1 MILKPTVV
9 AGVVMVCCS
18 LAVHAQ
24 QTRTAETPRPE
35 VTKAQVQRWMTE
47 LSNWGRW
54 GKDDQLGTLN
64 LITPQKRQ
72 QAQALAKRG
81 LVVSL
86 EQPVALVPMPE
97 ATKRDGR
104 SHASSFYEIRFRTF
118 PDPDLETGNPGF
130 TSDIKEYHVHGPM
143 THLDALCHASYQ
155 GKWYNGFVLADGYS
169 DQAGCSK
176 LGTEAVKQGIV
187 TRGILVDMT
196 RLKNPSRPPGAR
208 TYVEDLEAWERQTG
222 LKVSPGDALFVY
234 NAPAPRD
241 PGNRGGPGGSMDI
254 SVLPWMKER
263 GVSITSAIRSI
274 PEDPRADH
282 VVSLV
287 AMGLHLL
294 DGPRLDELA
303 ETAARLNQWEFLLV
317 IAPPNVP
324 GSTGELVNPLAM
336 F

>member
-1 MILKPTVV
+1 MIVKGTLV
-9 AGVVMVCCS
+9 AAGAIVACGLV
-18 LAVHAQ
+18 AYAQ
-24 QTRTAETPRPE
+24 QTRTAEAPRPE
-35 VTKAQVQRWMTE
+35 VTKAQIQRWMTE

-72 QAQALAKRG
+72 QALALATRG
-81 LVVSL
+81 VVVSM
-86 EQPVALVPMPE
+86 EQPVALVPMPD
-97 ATKRDGR
+97 ATRRDGR
-104 SHASSFYEIRFRTF
+104 SHAISFYEIRFRTF
-118 PDPDLETGNPGF
+118 PDPDVETGNPGF
-130 TSDIKEYHVHGPM
+130 SSDIKEYHVHGPM

-155 GKWYNGFVLADGYS
+155 GKWYNGFVLAEGFS
-169 DQAGCSK
+169 DQAGCSR
-176 LGTEAVKQGIV
+176 LGTAAVKSGIV

-208 TYVEDLEAWERQTG
+208 AYVEDLEAWERQTG

-234 NAPAPRD
+234 NAPAPR
-241 PGNRGGPGGSMDI
+241 GQGSGGGLGGSMDI
-254 SVLPWMKER
+254 SVLPWMKAR
-263 GVSITSAIRSI
+263 GVAITSSIRSI
-274 PEDPRADH
+274 PDDPRANH
-282 VVSLV
+282 VVPLV

-294 DGPRLDELA
+294 DGPRLTELA
-303 ETAARLNQWEFLLV
+303 DTAARLNQWEFLMV